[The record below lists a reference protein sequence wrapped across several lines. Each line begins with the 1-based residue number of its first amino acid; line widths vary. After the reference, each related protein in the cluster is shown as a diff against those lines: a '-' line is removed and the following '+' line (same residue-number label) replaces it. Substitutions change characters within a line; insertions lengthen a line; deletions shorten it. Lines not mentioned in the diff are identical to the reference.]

1 MNNRSDIPKI
11 VVQDKNDLY
20 SCLVILMIVNRV
32 ILFQINHNS
41 NRIIKRKKKQSLLYL

>member
-20 SCLVILMIVNRV
+20 SCLVILMIVNIFLKIV
-32 ILFQINHNS
+32 
-41 NRIIKRKKKQSLLYL
+41 KKQDNFIPNKP